1 MQCKTVTYIWIN
13 EHFHEQF
20 FKGRAW
26 DRASSQNKYN
36 KRLINITEEEFIFLI
51 SWRDRRSN
59 KNYVCSVEML
69 VIIVSSSFVVL
80 QSKCCWCFVFVFV
93 FLFFLFVF
101 INISSMKQIPYIRGS
116 SHQPHSHT
124 QVWKH
129 HLMASFLV
137 CYLRC
142 SRVLWCNISDQWFTN
157 FLRCYL
163 FIMVGRWRMAC
174 FISLP
179 SFHQLKAIYSSYE
192 IINRLLSINHV
203 MYRM

>member
-1 MQCKTVTYIWIN
+1 MTLCDGVSTSHSSFNLVCCSWSIYPVSSTRQHPAVAKFRAPIENCTKRMKVMQCKTVTYIWIN

-80 QSKCCWCFVFVFV
+80 QSKMLLMFCICICFFVFSFC
-93 FLFFLFVF
+93 FYKYQFDEANT
-101 INISSMKQIPYIRGS
+101 I
-116 SHQPHSHT
+116 HT
-124 QVWKH
+124 
-129 HLMASFLV
+129 
-137 CYLRC
+137 R
-142 SRVLWCNISDQWFTN
+142 
-157 FLRCYL
+157 
-163 FIMVGRWRMAC
+163 
-174 FISLP
+174 
-179 SFHQLKAIYSSYE
+179 
-192 IINRLLSINHV
+192 
-203 MYRM
+203 